1 VSRDNQRGV
10 GGGPGPGAYVVSA
23 LIHAALV
30 AVAFFAFRSPPAIT
44 LPPMYHVELIAA
56 PPGAR
61 AIGEVKETPPSTA
74 TPVTAPRPSD
84 ATTKT
89 MPNPKKVADNPV
101 RRATPD
107 LAVPKKQVKSNAP
120 RAGGGPIGGKGTDVA
135 NVRSEGIEFPFP
147 GYLNNIVRQIALN
160 FKPRNPAAKLRA
172 EVTFLIHRDGSVSDF
187 KFVKKSGN
195 YAFDLEAQS
204 AVEAA
209 ARTRAFGPLPGG
221 FRDDVLPVFFSFDP
235 DFIR

>member
-1 VSRDNQRGV
+1 VKRDARR
-10 GGGPGPGAYVVSA
+10 GGPGPAAYVVSA
-23 LIHAALV
+23 AIHAAL
-30 AVAFFAFRSPPAIT
+30 AALAFIAFRSPPAVT

-56 PPGAR
+56 PPGER

-84 ATTKT
+84 ATVKT
-89 MPNPKKVADNPV
+89 MPNPKKTADNPV

-107 LAVPKKQVKSNAP
+107 LDVPKTKVKSNAP
-120 RAGGGPIGGKGTDVA
+120 KAGGGPIGGKGTDVA
-135 NVRSEGIEFPFP
+135 NVLTQGIEFPFP

-160 FKPRNPAAKLRA
+160 FKPRNPNSKLRA
-172 EVTFLIHRDGSVSDF
+172 EVTFLIHRDGSVSDL
-187 KFVKKSGN
+187 KFVKRSGN

-209 ARTRAFGPLPGG
+209 ARARSFGPLPGG

>member
-1 VSRDNQRGV
+1 MSRKNERGN
-10 GGGPGPGAYVVSA
+10 PGAGAYVVSA
-23 LIHAALV
+23 AVHAAL
-30 AVAFFAFRSPPAIT
+30 AAAAFLAFRSPPSVT
-44 LPPMYHVELIAA
+44 LPPMYHVELVAA

-61 AIGEVKETPPSTA
+61 AIGEVKETPPAPA
-74 TPVTAPRPSD
+74 TPLTAPRPSD
-84 ATTKT
+84 ATTKA
-89 MPNPKKVADNPV
+89 MPDPSKVADNPV

-107 LAVPKKQVKSNAP
+107 VAVPKTQAKSNAP
-120 RAGGGPIGGKGTDVA
+120 RAGGGPNGGKGTDVA

-160 FKPRNPAAKLRA
+160 FKPRNPTAKLRA
-172 EVTFLIHRDGSVSDF
+172 EVTFLIHRDGSVSDL
-187 KFVKKSGN
+187 KFVKRSGN

-209 ARTRAFGPLPGG
+209 ARARSFGPLPGG
-221 FRDDVLPVFFSFDP
+221 FPDDALPVFFSFDP

>member
-1 VSRDNQRGV
+1 MSGDVER
-10 GGGPGPGAYVVSA
+10 GGPGPGAYVVSA
-23 LIHAALV
+23 AIHATIVAL
-30 AVAFFAFRSPPAIT
+30 AFLAFRAPPAMI
-44 LPPMYHVELIAA
+44 LPPMYHVELVAA

-74 TPVTAPRPSD
+74 KPVTAPRPSD
-84 ATTKT
+84 ATAKP

-107 LAVPKKQVKSNAP
+107 IKIPKKQVKSNAP
-120 RAGGGPIGGKGTDVA
+120 QAGGGPLGGKGTDVA

-160 FKPRNPAAKLRA
+160 FRPRDPNAKLRA
-172 EVTFLIHRDGSVSDF
+172 EVTFLIHRNGSVTDF
-187 KFVKKSGN
+187 KFVKRSGN

-204 AVEAA
+204 SVEAA

-221 FRDDVLPVFFSFDP
+221 FQDDVLPVFFRFDP

>member
-1 VSRDNQRGV
+1 MSKRVE
-10 GGGPGPGAYVVSA
+10 GGRPGAGAYLVSA
-23 LIHAALV
+23 LIHAAL
-30 AVAFFAFRSPPAIT
+30 AAAAFLAFRSPPAVR
-44 LPPMYHVELIAA
+44 LPPMYHVELVAA

-61 AIGEVKETPPSTA
+61 AIGEVKESPPSPTL
-74 TPVTAPRPSD
+74 PVTAPRPSD
-84 ATTKT
+84 ATAKT
-89 MPNPKKVADNPV
+89 MPDPSKAVDNPV

-107 LAVPKKQVKSNAP
+107 AEAPKTKVKSNAAK
-120 RAGGGPIGGKGTDVA
+120 AGGGPTGGKGTDVA

-160 FKPRNPAAKLRA
+160 FKPKNPKAKLRA
-172 EVTFLIHRDGSVSDF
+172 EVTFLIHRDGSVSDL
-187 KFVKKSGN
+187 KFVKRSGN
-195 YAFDLEAQS
+195 YEFDLEAKS

-221 FRDDVLPVFFSFDP
+221 FADDVLPVFFSFDP

>member
-1 VSRDNQRGV
+1 MSRDDGH
-10 GGGPGPGAYVVSA
+10 GGPGPGAYVASA
-23 LIHAALV
+23 AIHAALL
-30 AVAFFAFRSPPAIT
+30 AVAFIAFRSPPAVM
-44 LPPMYHVELIAA
+44 LPPMYHVELVAA

-61 AIGEVKETPPSTA
+61 AIGEVKKTPPSA
-74 TPVTAPRPSD
+74 AKPVTAPRPSD

-89 MPNPKKVADNPV
+89 MPSPTKVADNPI

-107 LAVPKKQVKSNAP
+107 LAIPRKVAKSNAP
-120 RAGGGPIGGKGTDVA
+120 VAGGGPIGGKGTDVA

-160 FKPRNPAAKLRA
+160 FKPRNPSAKLRA
-172 EVTFLIHRDGSVSDF
+172 EVTFLIHRDGTVTDF
-187 KFVKKSGN
+187 KFVKRSGN

-204 AVEAA
+204 AVEAV
-209 ARTRAFGPLPGG
+209 ARSRAFGPLPGG
-221 FRDDVLPVFFSFDP
+221 FKDDVLPVFFRFDP

>member
-1 VSRDNQRGV
+1 MSVERSRDVPGV
-10 GGGPGPGAYVVSA
+10 GAYVVSA
-23 LIHAALV
+23 AIHAAL
-30 AVAFFAFRSPPAIT
+30 ALAAFFAFRAPPPVT
-44 LPPMYHVELIAA
+44 LPPMYHVELVAA
-56 PPGAR
+56 PPGTR
-61 AIGEVKETPPSTA
+61 AIGEVKETPPTA
-74 TPVTAPRPSD
+74 APITAPRPSD
-84 ATTKT
+84 ATAKS
-89 MPNPKKVADNPV
+89 MPTPDKAADNPV

-107 LAVPKKQVKSNAP
+107 VAVPKSTGKSNAA

-160 FKPRNPAAKLRA
+160 FKPRNPNAKLRS

-209 ARTRAFGPLPGG
+209 ARARSFGPLPGG
-221 FRDDVLPVFFSFDP
+221 FSDDVLPVFFSFDP

>member
-1 VSRDNQRGV
+1 
-10 GGGPGPGAYVVSA
+10 
-23 LIHAALV
+23 
-30 AVAFFAFRSPPAIT
+30 
-44 LPPMYHVELIAA
+44 MYHVELVAA

-61 AIGEVKETPPSTA
+61 AIGEVKETPPSPA

-89 MPNPKKVADNPV
+89 MPDPTKAVNDPV

-107 LAVPKKQVKSNAP
+107 VAVPKKQARSNAP
-120 RAGGGPIGGKGTDVA
+120 VAGGGPIGGKGTDVA

-160 FKPRNPAAKLRA
+160 FRPRNPAAKLRS

-187 KFVKKSGN
+187 KFVKRSGN

-209 ARTRAFGPLPGG
+209 ARSRSFGPLPGG

>member
-1 VSRDNQRGV
+1 VSGASRRGV
-10 GGGPGPGAYVVSA
+10 PGPGAYVISA
-23 LIHAALV
+23 AIHAALA
-30 AVAFFAFRSPPAIT
+30 AVAFIAFRSPPAVT
-44 LPPMYHVELIAA
+44 LPPMYHVELVAA
-56 PPGAR
+56 PAGER
-61 AIGEVKETPPSTA
+61 AIGEVKETPPVKTA
-74 TPVTAPRPSD
+74 PVTAPRPSD
-84 ATTKT
+84 ATVKT
-89 MPNPKKVADNPV
+89 MPAPDKTADNPV

-107 LAVPKKQVKSNAP
+107 VAIPKVGTKSNAAK
-120 RAGGGPIGGKGTDVA
+120 AGGGPIGGKGTDVA

-160 FKPRNPAAKLRA
+160 FKPRNPNAKLRA

-204 AVEAA
+204 AVETA

-221 FRDDVLPVFFSFDP
+221 FSDDVLPVFFSFDP